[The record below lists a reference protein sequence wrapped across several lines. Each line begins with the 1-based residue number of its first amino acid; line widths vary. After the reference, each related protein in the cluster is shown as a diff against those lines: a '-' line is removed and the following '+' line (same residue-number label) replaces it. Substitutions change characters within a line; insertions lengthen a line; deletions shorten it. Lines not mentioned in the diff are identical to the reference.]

1 MRNDL
6 YARNNIGLK
15 RKKKKKEKMET
26 KVGNEVQYFIQDRKQ
41 QSSEEKNLPI
51 SNLQINEMKRGCK

>member
-6 YARNNIGLK
+6 YAWNNIGLK
-15 RKKKKKEKMET
+15 RKKKKKKKMET

-51 SNLQINEMKRGCK
+51 SNQRNEEGM

>member
-15 RKKKKKEKMET
+15 RKKKKKKKMET
-26 KVGNEVQYFIQDRKQ
+26 KVRNEVQYFIQDREQ
-41 QSSEEKNLPI
+41 QNSEENNLPI

>member
-41 QSSEEKNLPI
+41 QSSEEKSANI
-51 SNLQINEMKRGCK
+51 KFTNQRNEEGM